1 MKAKKYSFFRY
12 IYFSIVLSVVI
23 LLLVQC
29 KTERTLEMPEGD
41 YDYKICFLHHST
53 GAHIWVG
60 NSTGRNYFSEE
71 ITVPKWFMEY
81 NEKNGTKYLIEEKLF
96 PKAKPYGWQNYP
108 FDYYNIWVKNAGNKP
123 YNEEPTLE
131 ILTKEYDMIIFKH
144 CFPVSNIAE
153 NTGEPD
159 INSNTKTIEN
169 YKLQYE
175 ALKTKMHEFPET
187 KFIVWTGAALT
198 KYNTGEDRAKRAKEF
213 FNWVRNDW
221 ETAGDNIFLWDFH
234 QLETEG
240 ELYLKTKYAKK
251 KKDSHPA
258 KKFAA
263 KAAPLF
269 AQRIIDVIE
278 TNGQQTTFTG
288 ETK

>member
-1 MKAKKYSFFRY
+1 MKAKKNNFLRY
-12 IYFSIVLSVVI
+12 ISISIILSAF
-23 LLLVQC
+23 LFLLVQC

-53 GAHIWVG
+53 GGNIWAG

-71 ITVPKWFMEY
+71 ITVPKWFIEY
-81 NEKNGTKYLIEEKLF
+81 NDENGTKYFIEEKTF
-96 PKAKPYGWQNYP
+96 PKAKPYGWNNYP
-108 FDYYNIWVKNAGNKP
+108 YDYYNIWVKNAGDKP
-123 YNEEPTLE
+123 FMEEPTLE
-131 ILTKEYDMIIFKH
+131 ILTQEYNMIIFKH
-144 CFPVSNIAE
+144 CFPVSNIVE

-159 INSNTKTIEN
+159 VNSSIKTIEN

-175 ALKTKMHEFPET
+175 ALKAKMNEFPNT

-198 KYNTGEDRAKRAKEF
+198 KYNTGEDRAKRAQEF

-221 ETAGDNIFLWDFH
+221 EVEGDNIFLWDFQ

-240 ELYLKTKYAKK
+240 ELYLKTSYAKK

-258 KKFAA
+258 KKFAT

-269 AQRIIDVIE
+269 AQRIVDIIE
-278 TNGQQTTFTG
+278 TNGQQTSFIG

>member
-1 MKAKKYSFFRY
+1 MKTIKTIFF
-12 IYFSIVLSVVI
+12 INGYFAISLLAI
-23 LLLVQC
+23 LLLFVQC
-29 KTERTLEMPEGD
+29 KTERTTEMQTGD

-53 GAHIWVG
+53 GAHIWLG
-60 NSTGRNYFSEE
+60 NSTGRNYFSDEV
-71 ITVPKWFMEY
+71 TVPKWFMEY
-81 NEKNGTKYLIEEKLF
+81 NEANGKKYFIEEKIF
-96 PKAKPYGWQNYP
+96 PKAKPYGWNNYP
-108 FDYYNIWVKNAGNKP
+108 YDYYNIWVKNAGEQAFM
-123 YNEEPTLE
+123 EEPTLE

-153 NTGEPD
+153 NTGKPD
-159 INSNTKTIEN
+159 INSSLKTLEN
-169 YKLQYE
+169 YKLQYD
-175 ALKTKMHEFPET
+175 ALKAKMHEFPET

-198 KYNTGEDRAKRAKEF
+198 KYNTGEERAKRSKEF

-221 ETAGDNIFLWDFH
+221 ETPGDNIFIWDFH

-240 ELYLKTKYAKK
+240 DLYLKTKYAKK

-263 KAAPLF
+263 NAVPHF
-269 AQRIIDVIE
+269 AQRIVDVIE
-278 TNGQQTTFTG
+278 TNGEKTTFTG